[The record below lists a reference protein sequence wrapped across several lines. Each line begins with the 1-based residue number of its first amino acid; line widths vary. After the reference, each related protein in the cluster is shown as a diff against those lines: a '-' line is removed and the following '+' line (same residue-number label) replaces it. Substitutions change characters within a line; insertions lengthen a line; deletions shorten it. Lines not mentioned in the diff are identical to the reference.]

1 MYVYEDDAVQMVIR
15 TKVSELDKILE
26 KFIWFNCI
34 K

>member
-15 TKVSELDKILE
+15 TKVSELDKMHE